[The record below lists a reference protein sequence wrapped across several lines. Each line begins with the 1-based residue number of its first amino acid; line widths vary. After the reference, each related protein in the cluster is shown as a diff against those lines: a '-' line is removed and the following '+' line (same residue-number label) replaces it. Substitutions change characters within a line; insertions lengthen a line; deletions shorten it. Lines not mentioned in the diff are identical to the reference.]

1 MTAVSPGWA
10 GPATAT
16 DRADPC
22 HSAGALP
29 ARVGE
34 AHDGD
39 VDEREQ
45 LVAELRDQGIT
56 DETVLLALRTVPR
69 DAFVQPRYR
78 GAAWENHPLPIGH
91 DQTISQPFIVAL
103 MTQVLELSPGDTV
116 LDVGTGCG
124 YQAAILAEL
133 GCQVFGIEV
142 LPTLADQASNTLA
155 TLGYAVDVV
164 AGDGRNGRPEH
175 APYDGIVVAAASR
188 DIPSALLEQLRPPAP
203 GARGGRLVIPLTQSD
218 GQVLV
223 LVERVADGYRRRDLE
238 RVRFVPL
245 IGT

>member
-1 MTAVSPGWA
+1 M
-10 GPATAT
+10 
-16 DRADPC
+16 
-22 HSAGALP
+22 
-29 ARVGE
+29 
-34 AHDGD
+34 
-39 VDEREQ
+39 
-45 LVAELRDQGIT
+45 VAELRDQGIT
-56 DETVLLALRTVPR
+56 DEAVLLALATVPR

-124 YQAAILAEL
+124 YQAAVLAAL
-133 GCQVFGIEV
+133 GCRVFGVEV
-142 LPTLADQASNTLA
+142 VPALAVQATETLASLEFD
-155 TLGYAVDVV
+155 VDVIT
-164 AGDGRNGRPEH
+164 GNGRNGRPEY
-175 APYDGIVVAAASR
+175 APYDGIVVAAASD
-188 DIPSALLEQLRPPAP
+188 DIPPALLEQLRPPSP
-203 GARGGRLVIPLTQSD
+203 GARGGRLVIPLTQFD

-223 LVERVADGYRRRDLE
+223 LVERVADGYLRRDLE